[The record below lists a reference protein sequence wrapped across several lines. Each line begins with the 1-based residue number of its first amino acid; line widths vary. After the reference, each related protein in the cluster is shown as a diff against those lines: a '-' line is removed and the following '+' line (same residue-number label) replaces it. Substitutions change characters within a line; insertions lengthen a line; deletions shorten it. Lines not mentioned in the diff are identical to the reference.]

1 MLAGV
6 LWKARSG
13 HWYLLA
19 AGSRQVTAIAATGG
33 VRGRSYGRA
42 LTLPA
47 KAGARADL
55 RARLAGGGRLGPLR

>member
-19 AGSRQVTAIAATGG
+19 AGSRQVTGIVATGG
-33 VRGRSYGRA
+33 VRGRSYGRG
-42 LTLPA
+42 LTLPRR
-47 KAGARADL
+47 RAPAPTS
-55 RARLAGGGRLGPLR
+55 RPA